1 MFVPALCEASLDVA
15 LAHVKDLPKSV
26 GAVLTDKNS
35 NRHVKVG
42 TLVAAALHTVRVEG
56 IFKDKL
62 LKELS
67 LLRRLTLQLRDNLW
81 WLDVMQE
88 WILWQKLM
96 GLLLWSRRPSWL

>member
-67 LLRRLTLQLRDNLW
+67 LLRRLTLQLRDDLW

-96 GLLLWSRRPSWL
+96 GLLLWSRRPSRL